1 MILDTIFCDVKKGF
15 YVDIG
20 ANNPYIQ
27 SNTHFFYKKGW
38 RGVNVDAL
46 PGSMNIFRKVRPNDI
61 NIEAAISNSN
71 EILSYFM
78 FSPSFYNT
86 FDSSKVNEIKQN
98 AQLINEIKIN
108 TTKLSDLFD
117 SLKIDSINFMSV
129 DVEGFD
135 LEVLKSNNWNKYRPK
150 VIVTECFSGGLESLA
165 SDCIYDLLKNNG
177 YILLCNTPTNAFY
190 IEVEF
195 FNERFK

>member
-1 MILDTIFCDVKKGF
+1 MRYINIIKLKLWQLIFNNAKLSYSQSGEDMILDTIFCDVKKGF

-78 FSPSFYNT
+78 FSSSFYNT

-98 AQLINEIKIN
+98 AQLIN
-108 TTKLSDLFD
+108 
-117 SLKIDSINFMSV
+117 
-129 DVEGFD
+129 
-135 LEVLKSNNWNKYRPK
+135 
-150 VIVTECFSGGLESLA
+150 
-165 SDCIYDLLKNNG
+165 
-177 YILLCNTPTNAFY
+177 
-190 IEVEF
+190 
-195 FNERFK
+195 